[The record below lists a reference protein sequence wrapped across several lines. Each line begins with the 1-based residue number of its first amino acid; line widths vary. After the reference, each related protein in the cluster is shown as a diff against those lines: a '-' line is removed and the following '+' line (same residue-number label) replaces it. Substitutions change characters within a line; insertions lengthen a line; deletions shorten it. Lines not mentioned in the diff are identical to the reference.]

1 MPDRRSVDDLT
12 VEELERLLIIK
23 RRDLRRGRLQRL
35 AEIGRVADDL
45 PIHEEKPDKTVQAK
59 LDLQTETKEGT
70 GHSKFLSIEYDM
82 IANPEEGAKGEII
95 PAKSSVVRIRDRA
108 LFALE
113 VLALLGL
120 IAILIGSFMNLKTL
134 NEEVAQAREMPVPTS
149 TPLIQ
154 VSILPG
160 GSSPPPEVN
169 DIPLAYRNLVKPMPP
184 MQIPTPA
191 PQRPTRI
198 VIPAIKVDSP
208 VVHGDSWEELKKG
221 AGHHIGSA
229 NPGERGNV
237 IISAHN
243 DVFGEIFRHLEEL
256 ELEDQVT
263 VYSGSQSFDYIVK
276 AKRVVEPND
285 VSVMASTS
293 QPALTLITCYP
304 YLIDTHRLVVIAQL
318 DR

>member
-1 MPDRRSVDDLT
+1 MPDRRSVDQLT
-12 VEELERLLIIK
+12 VEELERLLIVK
-23 RRDLRRGRLQRL
+23 RRDLRRSRLHRL
-35 AEIGRVADDL
+35 TQMGRVANDL
-45 PIHEEKPDKTVQAK
+45 PLPEDKLRHNSSVSLDGPD
-59 LDLQTETKEGT
+59 GT
-70 GHSKFLSIEYDM
+70 RAGKKQSKFLSVEYDELQGRDEN
-82 IANPEEGAKGEII
+82 AVGGKPGA
-95 PAKSSVVRIRDRA
+95 SSRFGRIRDRA

-120 IAILIGSFMNLKTL
+120 IAILIGSFMNLKAL
-134 NEEVAQAREMPVPTS
+134 NEEVAQAREMPEPTA

-169 DIPLAYRNLVKPMPP
+169 DIPLAYRSLVKPMPP

-198 VIPAIKVDSP
+198 VIPAIKVDAP
-208 VVHGDSWEELKKG
+208 VVHGDSWEDLKKG

-229 NPGERGNV
+229 NPGERGNM

-243 DVFGEIFRHLEEL
+243 DVFGEIFRHLEDL
-256 ELEDQVT
+256 ELEDRVT
-263 VYSGSQSFDYIVK
+263 VYSGAQSFDYVVK
-276 AKRVVEPND
+276 AKRVVEPTD
-285 VSVMASTS
+285 ISVMAPTS
-293 QPALTLITCYP
+293 QPVLTLITCYP